1 MVSVIADQAYGF
13 YPNYHS
19 LTICELFLKD
29 DVIPSGQV
37 SANPALVI
45 FLQLY
50 HTRERQLDK
59 AHDAAATKISKERS
73 THLLCLE

>member
-1 MVSVIADQAYGF
+1 MVSVIIDQAYAF

-29 DVIPSGQV
+29 NVIPSGQV
-37 SANPALVI
+37 STNPALVI

-50 HTRERQLDK
+50 HARERQLDK
-59 AHDAAATKISKERS
+59 AHDATATKISKERS
-73 THLLCLE
+73 THLLYLE